1 MTTRNFAVTAA
12 VVGASVLAV
21 TGITYASTNGSTH
34 AAPSVP
40 KAAPS
45 VPVVPQ
51 AAPKAVPSVPKAA
64 AGTLP
69 DGDSGSGK
77 GDGGRDDGGRD
88 GGGRDDGGRGDEGRD
103 GGGRGDEGR
112 DGGGRGDEGRDGGYD
127 RGSDR
132 GDDRRGEGTIQF
144 NDRTYSAAS
153 EGCITAASG
162 LGSTSFSIS
171 NDSWKTVEV
180 YRGSTCDNGSPV
192 ATVGPHGATHGV
204 VTPTVQ
210 GGLFAN
216 DGVVGSFRVIGDHYD
231 RW

>member
-12 VVGASVLAV
+12 VVGASVLAA
-21 TGITYASTNGSTH
+21 TGITYASASGSAP
-34 AAPSVP
+34 AAPSVQQ
-40 KAAPS
+40 AAPS
-45 VPVVPQ
+45 
-51 AAPKAVPSVPKAA
+51 APKAVPSVPKSAP
-64 AGTLP
+64 AGTSA
-69 DGDSGSGK
+69 GEDSGHGK
-77 GDGGRDDGGRD
+77 GNGGRDDGGRDGGGRDDGGRDDGGRDDGGRD
-88 GGGRDDGGRGDEGRD
+88 GGGRDDGGRDD
-103 GGGRGDEGR
+103 GGR
-112 DGGGRGDEGRDGGYD
+112 D

-132 GDDRRGEGTIQF
+132 GYDRGDEGRIQF

-153 EGCITAASG
+153 DGCITAASG
-162 LGSTSFSIS
+162 LGSSSFSIS

-216 DGVVGSFRVIGDHYD
+216 DGVVGSFRVIGDRYD